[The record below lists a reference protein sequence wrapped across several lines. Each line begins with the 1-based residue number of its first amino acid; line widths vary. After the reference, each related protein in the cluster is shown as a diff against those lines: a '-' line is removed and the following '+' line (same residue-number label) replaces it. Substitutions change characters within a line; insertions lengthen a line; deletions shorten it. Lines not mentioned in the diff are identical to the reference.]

1 MKHAGSRYKDYPSL
15 KRRGLKPAV
24 RQVAIIQ
31 TWRTIYGPNGE
42 EIQHMTV
49 EMHGAVKAMVRRI
62 IDPLRNTLYKDYSL
76 EWEPMTDRLNGRCSR
91 TLVLTIDGPDLHR
104 LGVNEWVQ
112 LIKDRMERLFLCR
125 VKVYDDYD
133 KWLNA

>member
-31 TWRTIYGPNGE
+31 TWRTVYGPNGDE
-42 EIQHMTV
+42 SQCFTIEL
-49 EMHGAVKAMVRRI
+49 HGAVKAMVRRI
-62 IDPLRNTLYKDYSL
+62 MDPLRNTLYKDYSL

-104 LGVNEWVQ
+104 LGVDEWVQ
-112 LIKDRMERLFLCR
+112 LIKNSMERLFLCR
-125 VKVYDDYD
+125 VKAYDDCD
-133 KWLNA
+133 KFLNA

>member
-31 TWRTIYGPNGE
+31 TWRTIYGPNGKE
-42 EIQHMTV
+42 SQRFTI
-49 EMHGAVKAMVRRI
+49 EMHGAAESMVRRV

-76 EWEPMTDRLNGRCSR
+76 EWEEMGDRLNGRCYDS
-91 TLVLTIDGPDLHR
+91 LVLTIDEPDLHR
-104 LGVNEWVQ
+104 LGVGEWVP
-112 LIKDRMERLFLCR
+112 LIKNRMERLFLCR
-125 VKVYDDYD
+125 VKVFTDYD
-133 KWLNA
+133 QWLNA